1 MKKLYDNVSERLA
14 KSITRRYST
23 SFSLGILCLDKKMQ
37 QPIYNIYGFVRLA
50 DEIVDS
56 FHDFD
61 KRSLLD
67 DFEKETYLAIERKI
81 STNPVLNAFQKTFH
95 EYDLDPSCVDAF
107 LKSMRM
113 DLDKNAYS
121 QTEYENYILGSA
133 EVVGLMCL
141 KVFVEADEAVYQ
153 KLKPMAMS
161 LGAAFQKINFLR
173 DLQAD
178 YEGMGR
184 QYFPNVDLNDFNEQQ
199 KQILLV
205 EIEKDFDNGYKG
217 IVQLPKKARF
227 GVYLAYMFYRQ
238 LLGKIKKTE
247 HQHILSN
254 RIRISNRRKYWVL
267 TSSYLKHSLNLL

>member
-14 KSITRRYST
+14 KSITRKYST
-23 SFSLGILCLDKKMQ
+23 SFSLGILCLDKQMQ

-61 KRSLLD
+61 KRSLLN
-67 DFEKETYLAIERKI
+67 DFETETYLALERRI
-81 STNPVLNAFQKTFH
+81 STNPVLNAFQKTYH
-95 EYDLDPSCVDAF
+95 QYGLEKECVDAF

-113 DLDKNAYS
+113 DLDKNLYS
-121 QTEYENYILGSA
+121 QAEYENYILGSA

-141 KVFVEADEAVYQ
+141 KVFVNANDAVYQ
-153 KLKPMAMS
+153 NLKPMAMS

-184 QYFPNVDLNDFNEQQ
+184 QYFPNVDLSDFDEKQ
-199 KQILLV
+199 KQILLH
-205 EIEKDFDNGYKG
+205 EIEKDFDEGFKG
-217 IVQLPKKARF
+217 IKQLPKNARF

-238 LLGKIKKTE
+238 LLGKIKNTE
-247 HQHILSN
+247 HQHILQN
-254 RIRISNRRKYWVL
+254 RIRISNRRKYWLL
-267 TSSYLKHSLNLL
+267 TSSYFKHSLNLL

>member
-1 MKKLYDNVSERLA
+1 MKRLYDTVSERLA
-14 KSITRRYST
+14 KSITRKYST

-56 FHDFD
+56 FHDYD
-61 KRSLLD
+61 KLTLLNE
-67 DFEKETYLAIERKI
+67 FEAETYRALERKI
-81 STNPVLNAFQKTFH
+81 STNPVLNAFQKTYH
-95 EYDLDPSCVDAF
+95 DYGLDIDCVNAF

-113 DLDKNAYS
+113 DLDKSTYS
-121 QTEYENYILGSA
+121 QSEYENYILGSA

-141 KVFVEADEAVYQ
+141 RIFVSGDDVVYN

-184 QYFPNVDLNDFNEQQ
+184 QYFPNVNLKDFNEVQ
-199 KQILLV
+199 KQTLLK
-205 EIEKDFDNGYKG
+205 EIEADFDEGYKG
-217 IVQLPKKARF
+217 IVQLPKNARF

-247 HQHILSN
+247 HQNILNN

-267 TSSYLKHSLNLL
+267 TSSYLKHSFNLL